1 MTKSP
6 FSGKLFISL
15 FALCL
20 GLAAALPA
28 LAADPPQTGRL
39 YRIIHRAT
47 GKALTNGGA
56 TAKDAQIL
64 YAAPADGD
72 AGQQWT
78 LHAAGRGSSF
88 MLINPKARL
97 AFDMA
102 PGVGHPVQWTA
113 DPTNANQIL
122 GIARVDGVDDAY
134 RLLNAANKDQALG
147 IAADGTPVMT
157 DAADESTFFTFETLD
172 ADYPLSVPVTGLTFQ
187 LIGYTSGK
195 AYSIQQNTAAGA
207 YLFPEEPDGSS
218 TAQMW
223 KLQEGK

>member
-1 MTKSP
+1 MNRLN
-6 FSGKLFISL
+6 FSGKRLVFL

-39 YRIIHRAT
+39 YRIVHRAT
-47 GKALTNGGA
+47 GKALTNGGSA
-56 TAKDAQIL
+56 AKDAQIL

-113 DPTNANQIL
+113 DATNANQIL
-122 GIARVDGVDDAY
+122 GIARVDGVADAY
-134 RLLNAANKDQALG
+134 RILNAADKSQALG
-147 IAADGTPVMT
+147 IATDGTPVMT
-157 DAADESTFFTFETLD
+157 TADDESTFFTF
-172 ADYPLSVPVTGLTFQ
+172 
-187 LIGYTSGK
+187 
-195 AYSIQQNTAAGA
+195 
-207 YLFPEEPDGSS
+207 
-218 TAQMW
+218 
-223 KLQEGK
+223 